1 MSNGITAASLRGTR
15 EVVRERAA
23 NTFMCAD
30 KLFDGL
36 VLQHMIHVAVDD
48 DVVARAQR
56 SLDMGTIYKSLMALA
71 VHECKLLYS
80 LKNALWWT
88 LNGNL
93 HKKRTKVVTSRD
105 AHFASLCRR
114 FLNLFLEQP

>member
-15 EVVRERAA
+15 EIVRERAA

-80 LKNALWWT
+80 LKNALYGERSTAICTKSAQRSSHRVMHT
-88 LNGNL
+88 LHL
-93 HKKRTKVVTSRD
+93 
-105 AHFASLCRR
+105 FAGV
-114 FLNLFLEQP
+114 F